1 MSSYPTTDKRNNLN
15 TGGTMSK
22 PIFVIGA
29 AITDIMGFPFGQ
41 PQPTDSVPGVIT
53 KAPGGVARNLA
64 ENLVRLGIRVELL
77 TAFGDDIDGRALL
90 QNCQDLNIGVR
101 HSILADG
108 HKGAVHLAVL
118 DDRKDLFAGV
128 ADLSILE
135 VLSSEYLNEQRAA
148 LEGAEAL
155 CIETNTPAEVI
166 DWFLAQEWEIPLY
179 LDPVSSHLAKRVLD
193 QLGRFHTIKANRR
206 QAEILSGQR
215 VLNLEDMKQAAKKL
229 LDQGVQR
236 VFITLGSQGAF
247 AADEQHQV
255 HLAAAKV
262 KVANTTG
269 AGDAFQAGILWASRR
284 NWSLEDCCRAGLAA
298 STIAV
303 RSEHATSPDLS
314 EATLLEHIRKFC

>member
-1 MSSYPTTDKRNNLN
+1 YNK
-15 TGGTMSK
+15 MSK
-22 PIFVIGA
+22 TIFVIGA
-29 AITDIMGFPFGQ
+29 AITDVMGFPFGK
-41 PQPTDSVPGVIT
+41 PQPADSVPGLMA

-64 ENLVRLGIRVELL
+64 ENLVRLGLRVELV

-101 HSILADG
+101 HSILAEG
-108 HKGAVHLAVL
+108 RKGAVHLAVL
-118 DDRKDLFAGV
+118 DEQKDLFAGV
-128 ADLSILE
+128 ADLSVLD
-135 VLSSEYLNEQRAA
+135 VLSTSYLDEQKEAM
-148 LEGAEAL
+148 EQAEAICL
-155 CIETNTPAEVI
+155 ETNTPAEVI
-166 DWFLAQEWEIPLY
+166 DWVLAQEWEIPLY

-215 VLNLEDMKQAAKKL
+215 VLTFEDMKQAAKKL
-229 LDQGVQR
+229 IRQGVER

-247 AADEQHQV
+247 AADRDQQI

-269 AGDAFQAGILWASRR
+269 AGDAFQAGLLWASRR
-284 NWSLEDCCRAGLAA
+284 KWSLEDCCRAGLAA